1 MKTIKIDKATAE
13 RWLQSEVQEL
23 KDLALQTYPEL
34 GKKELPK
41 TWQELEKISG
51 YYVQGNSEIVKSSN
65 YYAEDGNQ
73 NIFATKDQAEASIA
87 LAMLSQLREVYRAG
101 WKPDW
106 TDGYQGK
113 YCIDFFKNKIETN
126 VYARLGSFLSFQS
139 EEIQDLF
146 LENFRELIEKAKPL
160 MS

>member
-41 TWQELEKISG
+41 TWEEYCVIKNYNIYHPLYPTK
-51 YYVQGNSEIVKSSN
+51 EI
-65 YYAEDGNQ
+65 ED
-73 NIFATKDQAEASIA
+73 ASHCFNK
-87 LAMLSQLREVYRAG
+87 LAHLREVYRDG

-113 YCIDFFKNKIETN
+113 YCIDFFKNKIETD
-126 VYARLGSFLSFQS
+126 VYTGLGSFLSFQS
-139 EEIQDLF
+139 EEIRDLF